1 MSIIIR
7 KNYTNIFD
15 ELRSKH
21 GNARIYFECLSEK
34 NPASASLCIEHA
46 NPLDEKCPDYRDKLR
61 MTFGQN
67 SVSGSTIADMRERVR
82 IYEQAIEYVE
92 LLKATLK
99 GGGFTFVCDE
109 EA

>member
-1 MSIIIR
+1 MNIIVR

-15 ELRSKH
+15 ELRNTYGS
-21 GNARIYFECLSEK
+21 ASIYFGCLSET

-46 NPLDEKCPDYRDKLR
+46 DQRVKDSKKLE

-82 IYEQAIEYVE
+82 LYEQAIEYGE

-99 GGGFTFVCDE
+99 NSGFTFVCDE
-109 EA
+109 EE

>member
-15 ELRSKH
+15 ELRSTY
-21 GNARIYFECLSEK
+21 GNASIYFECLSET

-46 NPLDEKCPDYRDKLR
+46 DPRDEDSGKLKI
-61 MTFGQN
+61 TFGQN
-67 SVSGSTIADMRERVR
+67 SVSGSSIADMRERVR
-82 IYEQAIEYVE
+82 IYEQAIEYGE